1 MKIYGKYTY
10 IKNIS
15 ISDAIFTYNLRKN
28 FENSFY
34 LHKPPKSIN
43 DQKKWIKNNIN
54 NKKNLDFIIYDKKK
68 NKKIGTIGLND
79 INSSNAEW
87 GRWISVG
94 NPILNIEPVILLL
107 NYGFKK
113 LKLKKIYSLTNIKNR
128 KVVNFHKNTPA
139 IYNGI
144 IKSFFLIRNKKADAV
159 KYTFTKYRLT
169 IFKKK
174 FIFMTQSIQL

>member
-1 MKIYGKYTY
+1 M
-10 IKNIS
+10 NNS
-15 ISDAIFTYNLRKN
+15 N
-28 FENSFY
+28 FELALFTLNF
-34 LHKPPKSIN
+34 L
-43 DQKKWIKNNIN
+43 NI
-54 NKKNLDFIIYDKKK
+54 FA
-68 NKKIGTIGLND
+68 
-79 INSSNAEW
+79 S
-87 GRWISVG
+87 R
-94 NPILNIEPVILLL
+94 LNIEPVILLL